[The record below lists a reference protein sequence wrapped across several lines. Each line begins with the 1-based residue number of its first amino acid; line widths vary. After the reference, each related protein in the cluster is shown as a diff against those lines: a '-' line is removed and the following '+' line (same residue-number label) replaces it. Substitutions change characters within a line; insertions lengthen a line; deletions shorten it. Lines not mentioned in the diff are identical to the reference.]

1 MSIEIASFVFGGILL
16 FVGVLGGGF
25 ELKELKV
32 PKVGTGVRLL
42 AAVLGIVFISV
53 GFGSHSENP
62 PRAVDNTDHNLVHA
76 GPPPLSPPEDGP
88 VEFTLIDDLGQGE
101 VSEQVSILIDGKDV
115 GNLTVSQDYPHC
127 KIMVTVPHSGQHSY
141 TVEATTIFSDA
152 QGRFRYNGAGQGM
165 IDVQRGKTY
174 SLRGSITGNTLF
186 VSLKQEP

>member
-42 AAVLGIVFISV
+42 AAVLGLVFITV
-53 GFGSHSENP
+53 GFGSHSDSSAKP
-62 PRAVDNTDHNLVHA
+62 VDNSDHNLVHA
-76 GPPPLSPPEDGP
+76 GPPPAVDEP

-101 VSEQVSILIDGKDV
+101 VSEQVTILIDGKDV
-115 GNLTVSQDYPHC
+115 GNLTVSQDYPHSR
-127 KIMVTVPHSGQHSY
+127 IMVTVPHAGQHSY
-141 TVEATTIFSDA
+141 TAEATTIFSSP
-152 QGRFRYNGAGQGM
+152 QGPFRYDGAGQGM

-174 SLRGSITGNTLF
+174 SLRGSITGTTLF
-186 VSLKQEP
+186 VSLEQEP

>member
-32 PKVGTGVRLL
+32 PKVGTGVRVL
-42 AAVLGIVFISV
+42 AAILGLVFITA
-53 GFGSHSENP
+53 GFGSRSENSP
-62 PRAVDNTDHNLVHA
+62 KPLDNSDKNLVHA
-76 GPPPLSPPEDGP
+76 GSLPEEP
-88 VEFTLIDDLGQGE
+88 VEFTLVDDLGQGE
-101 VSEQVSILIDGKDV
+101 VSEQVTILVDGKDI

-127 KIMVTVPHSGQHSY
+127 KIRVTVPHSGQHSY
-141 TVEATTIFSDA
+141 TAEATTVFSGP
-152 QGRFRYNGAGQGM
+152 QGQFRYDGAGQGM

-186 VSLKQEP
+186 VSIEQEP

>member
-32 PKVGTGVRLL
+32 PKVGTGVRLM

-53 GFGSHSENP
+53 GLGSHSDNP
-62 PRAVDNTDHNLVHA
+62 PRATDTDHNLVHA
-76 GPPPLSPPEDGP
+76 ETSPPSTPLEDGP

-115 GNLTVSQDYPHC
+115 GNLTVNQDYPHS
-127 KIMVTVPHSGQHSY
+127 KLMVTVPHAGQHGY
-141 TVEATTIFSDA
+141 TVDATSIFSDA
-152 QGRFRYNGAGQGM
+152 QGRFRYIGAGQGM

-174 SLRGSITGNTLF
+174 SLRGSITGSSLF
-186 VSLKQEP
+186 LTLKQEP